1 MIGNVNCE
9 LREVFT
15 KLAKLQAKQ
24 NFAFAVIAG
33 DLFGDCTSEKELDEV
48 TGLLHENI
56 VVPLPTYFTLG
67 SRPLPTRVV
76 ERIEAKDEVCSNL
89 YFLGKRGSLKTAEG
103 IRLVA
108 LGGTLRNSSSSSSND
123 GTSNN
128 RFEPTYTESDAK
140 ALYGAKDTDILITHE
155 WPKSIRDGSKVA
167 LPETATTT
175 PTETQSIADL
185 CATLKPRYH
194 VTTSDAFFYEREPFF
209 HLPDEDS
216 TDANTKPITRFLS
229 LASYS
234 DSKTSKQKWMYAFT
248 LDPKASAPLTI
259 PAGTTASPLSTSP
272 SATKRK
278 TLPSQQDSYRRFA
291 TDTTNDHRPRKRAR
305 GHQQPPP
312 GPDQCFFCLSNPNLA
327 THLITSIGNESYLT
341 TAKGPLPSATTFPQL
356 GFPGHILII
365 PFTHTPSLNT
375 VTDREARQST
385 FAEMQRYRHAIQDM
399 LRHRGKGGEGEGEG
413 AQDGAEGG
421 KALGAVTFEISRANG
436 IHVHWQVVPV
446 AADLIH
452 RGLVEAAFKVEA
464 ENLKYPKFETPSE
477 DPASEPGDFFRVW
490 IAAPDADS
498 VQDDAQ
504 DTGGSKISDKCLILP
519 LSADFRFD
527 LQFGRRVLAKL
538 MGLDNRIHWKDAV
551 QTVADE
557 EADATAFKE
566 AFKTFDFSLE

>member
-76 ERIEAKDEVCSNL
+76 EKIEVKDEVCSNL
-89 YFLGKRGSLKTAEG
+89 YFLGKRGTLKTAEG
-103 IRLVA
+103 IRLAA
-108 LGGTLRNSSSSSSND
+108 LGGAFD
-123 GTSNN
+123 GDGKASN
-128 RFEPTYTESDAK
+128 RFDPTYTESDAK
-140 ALYGAKDTDILITHE
+140 ALHGAKDTDILITHE

-167 LPETATTT
+167 LPETPTATPT
-175 PTETQSIADL
+175 PTETQCIADL
-185 CATLKPRYH
+185 CSTLKPRYH
-194 VTTSDAFFYEREPFF
+194 ISTSDAFFYEREPFF

-216 TDANTKPITRFLS
+216 PDSKPITRFLS

-234 DSKTSKQKWMYAFT
+234 KTSKHKWMYAFT

-259 PAGTTASPLSTSP
+259 PTGTTASPLSASQ
-272 SATKRK
+272 STKR
-278 TLPSQQDSYRRFA
+278 TNLPSQQESYRRFA
-291 TDTTNDHRPRKRAR
+291 TDDSHTHDHRPRKRAR
-305 GHQQPPP
+305 GKPQPPP
-312 GPDQCFFCLSNPNLA
+312 GPEQCFFCLSNPNLA

-341 TAKGPLPSATTFPQL
+341 TAKGPLPSAETFPQL

-375 VTDREARQST
+375 VTDREARVST
-385 FAEMQRYRHAIQDM
+385 YTEMQRYRHALQGM
-399 LRHRGKGGEGEGEG
+399 LQHRGRENP
-413 AQDGAEGG
+413 
-421 KALGAVTFEISRANG
+421 LGAVTFEISRANG
-436 IHVHWQVVPV
+436 IHVHWQFVPI
-446 AADLIH
+446 AADTIQ

-464 ENLKYPKFETPSE
+464 ENLQYPKFEEPSD
-477 DPASEPGDFFRVW
+477 DPSSEPGDFFRVW
-490 IAAPDADS
+490 IAGPQPVSEPKDDS
-498 VQDDAQ
+498 HDGTQHNEW
-504 DTGGSKISDKCLILP
+504 SDKCLLLP
-519 LSADFRFD
+519 LSSDFRFD

-538 MGLDNRIHWKDAV
+538 MGLEKRIHWKDAV

-566 AFKTFDFSLE
+566 AFKAFDFSLE